1 MCYKMEKKAVDPSAL
16 GLFGLAMVT
25 LVASSQKLGITD
37 GQAYIIP
44 WAIFLGAFAQLIAGI
59 LDYKKGNVFGATAFC
74 GYGLFWL
81 GMSLSWLMNLGS
93 LGEAL
98 KGNIDPHQMGFAFLG
113 YLGLTIFLTIGAVET
128 NKVLLIDFLLIDVL
142 FIGLAVSAFTTGATH
157 EAFHMAAAV
166 SEILIAIV
174 SLYGAG
180 ANVLNNHFGRTFL
193 PVGKP
198 CGIFVKGGVGH

>member
-1 MCYKMEKKAVDPSAL
+1 MEKKAVDPSAL

-25 LVASSQKLGITD
+25 LVASSQKLGITE

-44 WAIFLGAFAQLIAGI
+44 WAVFLGAIAQLIAGL

-74 GYGLFWL
+74 AYGLFWL
-81 GMSLSWLMNLGS
+81 GMSLSWLMNLGA
-93 LGEAL
+93 LGTAL
-98 KGNIDPHQMGFAFLG
+98 KDNVDPMQMGFAFIG
-113 YLGLTIFLTIGAVET
+113 YLVLTVFLTIGAAEA

-142 FIGLAVSAFTTGATH
+142 FLGLAVSAFTTGHTH
-157 EAFHMAAAV
+157 EVFHMMAAV
-166 SEILIAIV
+166 SEIIIAAV

-180 ANVLNNHFGRTFL
+180 ANVLNNHFGKTFL